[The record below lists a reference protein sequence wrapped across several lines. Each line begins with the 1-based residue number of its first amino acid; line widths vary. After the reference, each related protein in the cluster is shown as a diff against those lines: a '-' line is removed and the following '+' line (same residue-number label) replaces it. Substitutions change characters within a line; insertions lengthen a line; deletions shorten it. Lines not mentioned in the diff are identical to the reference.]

1 MLMPLLALRAELIQ
15 VESATVELIAEQQ
28 QVVAGDTVDVALR
41 FVLEPHWHLY
51 WANPGSNGLPIELE
65 WDLPEGVTAGD
76 IQWQVPERI
85 PLDIFVN
92 YGYEDEV
99 LYLVPITI
107 SPDFAGERVDLKVEA
122 SWLICKDY
130 CLPDEAELSLS
141 LAVGTE
147 SQASEHEDAFT
158 AARAKLALT
167 DQTWALASVVDDA
180 AKQLIVSVRSLNGS
194 PLEAGT
200 DVYFFAE
207 PVGLINPD
215 AKQALAFAEDGTVQM
230 TLELSAPFFEQQP
243 ERIEGL
249 LYVDGS
255 YWEVSVPMNTALV
268 GKVSTVAAVE
278 APVDTEEDASGF
290 EAYLLGMGLVGWL
303 VLAFLG
309 GLILNVMPCV
319 LPVLSLKVFSLL
331 KHSGQSRSHALA
343 HGLAYT
349 VGVVLC
355 FLALA
360 GLLFALRAG
369 GELVGW
375 GFQLQSP
382 GFMLTL
388 GVLFFV
394 FGLNLLG
401 VFEIGMG
408 LVGADAKVSQRNDV
422 LGSFGMGVFAAVVGA
437 PCIGPLLAGVSG
449 IAIQATVPQGLL
461 VFGTMGL
468 GLASPFLL
476 FAIFPKLIEFM
487 PKPGAWMETVKQ
499 IMGFSLMFAVLAV
512 AWIIG
517 KSGGTDGMLI
527 LLVVI
532 LAAAI
537 GAWIYGRWGAPVK
550 PKSTQRIALA
560 LALLAIVGGT
570 FVGAQKLKAAYVSA
584 HSTVKTAGAWA
595 TWSPERV
602 ETELVEGNPVF
613 VDFTASWCAICQ
625 VNKVPLRSDE
635 ITELFE
641 ARGVVTLEADWT
653 LRDPV
658 IATVLQDYGR
668 AGVPLY
674 LLYNA
679 DGEVTVLP
687 QQLTKGNIRSAV
699 EKHLN

>member
-1 MLMPLLALRAELIQ
+1 MPLLAVRAEPIQ
-15 VESATVELIAEQQ
+15 TEGATIELIAETQQ
-28 QVVAGDTVDVALR
+28 AVPGEILTVALR
-41 FVLEPHWHLY
+41 MVQEPHWHVY
-51 WANPGSNGLPIELE
+51 WTNPGSSGLPMEIE
-65 WDLPEGVTAGD
+65 WTLPEGVTAGE
-76 IQWQVPERI
+76 IQWPAPERI
-85 PLDIFVN
+85 SLGGLVS
-92 YGYEDEV
+92 YAYEDTV
-99 LYLVPITI
+99 LFMVSISVPADYAEDTL
-107 SPDFAGERVDLKVEA
+107 SLQAEA
-122 SWLICKDY
+122 SWLICKDF
-130 CLPDEAELSLS
+130 CLPGDAELSLS
-141 LAVGTE
+141 LPVAD
-147 SQASEHEDAFT
+147 QAEPSDHAGAFID
-158 AARAKLALT
+158 ARAALPERSGA
-167 DQTWALASVVDDA
+167 WEFASALDEVG
-180 AKQLIVSVRSLNGS
+180 KQLDLVVARDGETLSDAKEL
-194 PLEAGT
+194 
-200 DVYFFAE
+200 YFYAE
-207 PVGLINPD
+207 EVGLVDPD
-215 AKQALAFAEDGTVQM
+215 APQAIVAYAGGKLM
-230 TLELSAPFFEQQP
+230 LSMQLDQPFFETNP
-243 ERIEGL
+243 SSIDGL
-249 LYVDGS
+249 LQYGDS
-255 YWEVSVPMNTALV
+255 YWEVSIPVNEQLPAGFSGQV
-268 GKVSTVAAVE
+268 EVESVDVAGK
-278 APVDTEEDASGF
+278 GF
-290 EAYLLGMGLVGWL
+290 EQKLLNMGLLGWL

-331 KHSGQSRSHALA
+331 KHSGQPRSHALA
-343 HGLAYT
+343 HGFAYT
-349 VGVVLC
+349 VGVVVC

-449 IAIQATVPQGLL
+449 VAIQATVLQGLL
-461 VFGTMGL
+461 VFGMMGF

-476 FAIFPKLIEFM
+476 FAIFPKLIAFM

-499 IMGFSLMFAVLAV
+499 VMGFTLMLAVLAV

-517 KSGGTDGMLI
+517 NSGGTTGMLI
-527 LLVVI
+527 LLSVL

-537 GAWIYGRWGAPVK
+537 GAWVYGRWGAPVK

-570 FVGAQKLKAAYVSA
+570 AVGAQKLKAAYMSA
-584 HSTVKTAGAWA
+584 HSEVKEDGAWA

-602 ETELVEGNPVF
+602 EFELAAGNPVF

-625 VNKVPLRSDE
+625 VNKVPLRSEE

-658 IATVLQDYGR
+658 IATVLQEYDR

-674 LLYNA
+674 LLYDA

-699 EKHLN
+699 EKHLK

>member
-1 MLMPLLALRAELIQ
+1 LMLSMQ
-15 VESATVELIAEQQ
+15 
-28 QVVAGDTVDVALR
+28 
-41 FVLEPHWHLY
+41 
-51 WANPGSNGLPIELE
+51 
-65 WDLPEGVTAGD
+65 
-76 IQWQVPERI
+76 
-85 PLDIFVN
+85 LD
-92 YGYEDEV
+92 
-99 LYLVPITI
+99 
-107 SPDFAGERVDLKVEA
+107 
-122 SWLICKDY
+122 
-130 CLPDEAELSLS
+130 
-141 LAVGTE
+141 
-147 SQASEHEDAFT
+147 Q
-158 AARAKLALT
+158 
-167 DQTWALASVVDDA
+167 
-180 AKQLIVSVRSLNGS
+180 
-194 PLEAGT
+194 
-200 DVYFFAE
+200 
-207 PVGLINPD
+207 
-215 AKQALAFAEDGTVQM
+215 
-230 TLELSAPFFEQQP
+230 PFFETNP
-243 ERIEGL
+243 SSIDGL
-249 LYVDGS
+249 LQYGDS
-255 YWEVSVPMNTALV
+255 YWEVSIPVNEQLPAGFSGQV
-268 GKVSTVAAVE
+268 EVESVDVAGK
-278 APVDTEEDASGF
+278 GF
-290 EAYLLGMGLVGWL
+290 EQKLLNMGLLGWL

-331 KHSGQSRSHALA
+331 KHSGQPRSHALA
-343 HGLAYT
+343 HGFAYT
-349 VGVVLC
+349 VGVVVC

-449 IAIQATVPQGLL
+449 VAIQATVLQGLL
-461 VFGTMGL
+461 VFGMMGF

-476 FAIFPKLIEFM
+476 FAIFPKLIAFM

-499 IMGFSLMFAVLAV
+499 VMGFTLMLAVLAV

-517 KSGGTDGMLI
+517 NSGGTTGMLI
-527 LLVVI
+527 LLSVL

-537 GAWIYGRWGAPVK
+537 GAWVYGRWGAPVK

-570 FVGAQKLKAAYVSA
+570 AVGAQKLKAAYMSA
-584 HSTVKTAGAWA
+584 HSEVKEDGAWA

-602 ETELVEGNPVF
+602 EFELAAGNPVF

-625 VNKVPLRSDE
+625 VNKVPLRSEE

-658 IATVLQDYGR
+658 IATVLQEYDR

-674 LLYNA
+674 LLYDA

-699 EKHLN
+699 EKHLK